1 MTIKILIAD
10 DHPVVRSGLVALL
23 NSQPDFDVVAEAAN
37 GEEAVSKFV
46 TLSPDV
52 VLMDLQMPGVDGLS
66 AIEKIRAQEPEARII
81 VLTTYDT
88 DADIMPALKAG
99 AIGYLLKD
107 APPEALF
114 DAIHHSVT
122 LPLREYR

>member
-1 MTIKILIAD
+1 MTIQILIAD

-52 VLMDLQMPGVDGLS
+52 VLMVLQMPGVDG
-66 AIEKIRAQEPEARII
+66 
-81 VLTTYDT
+81 
-88 DADIMPALKAG
+88 
-99 AIGYLLKD
+99 
-107 APPEALF
+107 
-114 DAIHHSVT
+114 
-122 LPLREYR
+122 